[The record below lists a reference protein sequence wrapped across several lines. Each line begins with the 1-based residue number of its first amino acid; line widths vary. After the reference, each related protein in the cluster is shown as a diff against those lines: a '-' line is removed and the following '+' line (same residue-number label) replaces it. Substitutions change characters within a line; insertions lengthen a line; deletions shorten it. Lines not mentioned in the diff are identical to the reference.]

1 MKQIP
6 VILLVLCAAVIST
19 ASAGTVVN
27 YQGMLKDSSGKPITT
42 TGDIVFSLYDV
53 TGGGTPLDT
62 DTHVVTVTD
71 GLFTTALDFDPQ
83 YYDGRGLWLEI
94 SIRGEVLSPRQ
105 EFRPVP
111 YALSLVPGATVEGT
125 LTTPMLALANNEGAA
140 LLAYATGDR
149 SSGEEGV
156 GVYSIAEGEGGF
168 GVYGAADGIEGIGV
182 VGVAIKDNSYAVY
195 AETVGYNSP
204 AIYGISAQDVGVYGE
219 GKEGGFFT
227 TNGAGAD
234 YDHLKVGV
242 NISTYFD
249 YNTGIQTR
257 TTGDHSTGVSIETES
272 LMSYG
277 MNAVTAGNYSTGMR
291 TITQGYASPGVVI
304 HTFGGTSVGLHA
316 DTQGPDSP
324 GITGTSKQ
332 ARGLEGYTF
341 STNQWVPAIYGSNE
355 GAGDGV
361 YGLSQERYGV
371 YGKGKEGGYF
381 TTNGAGTSVN
391 RRAGVNV
398 STVYDYNRG
407 ARITT
412 LGNYSDGIFA
422 STEGDNSVGIGAT
435 TEGYNSYGIFSKTT
449 GERSNGMEI
458 FTKGYASPGLV
469 ITTTNDYSSG
479 ISVDTFGSQS
489 YGIVSRAQG
498 PDVSGIYAF
507 SAQARGIEGYT
518 ESTNEW
524 VPAVYGKNMGAGD
537 GVYGVSNNRY
547 GTVGVSETSHAIYAD
562 TKRVDHMYGVYTP
575 DYMYAAKYDGGGAD
589 IAEYAAV
596 RGEPEAGTVL
606 VIGADGILEP
616 ATSAYDTSVAG
627 IVSTAPGVSLG
638 TKEHGNDGEALVALA
653 GRVPCRVDA
662 SYGAIYPGDVLTTS
676 PTAGH
681 AMKAVPVDIGGVE
694 IYRPS
699 TVLGKALGTLEAGT
713 GTIEVLVTLQ

>member
-1 MKQIP
+1 
-6 VILLVLCAAVIST
+6 
-19 ASAGTVVN
+19 
-27 YQGMLKDSSGKPITT
+27 TT

-53 TGGGTPLDT
+53 ASGGTPLDT

-71 GLFTTALDFDPQ
+71 GLFTTALDFDRR
-83 YYDGRGLWLEI
+83 YYDGRDLWLEI

-111 YALSLVPGATVEGT
+111 YALGLVPGATVKGT

-156 GVYSIAEGEGGF
+156 GVYSIAEGEGGI

-195 AETVGYNSP
+195 AETVGSNSP
-204 AIYGISAQDVGVYGE
+204 AIYGVSAQDVGVYGE
-219 GKEGGFFT
+219 GKEGGRFT

-242 NISTYFD
+242 NSSTYFD
-249 YNTGIQTR
+249 YNPGILTE
-257 TTGDHSTGVSIETES
+257 TTGDHSTGVSIGT
-272 LMSYG
+272 LGKTSYG
-277 MNAVTAGNYSTGMR
+277 VSAITQGDFSTGMLA
-291 TITQGYASPGVVI
+291 ITLGYTSPGVVI
-304 HTFGGTSVGLHA
+304 HTSGGNSQGLYA

-324 GITGTSKQ
+324 GITGSSQQ
-332 ARGLEGYTF
+332 ARGIEGYTY
-341 STNQWVPAIYGSNE
+341 STNEWVPAIYGKNE

-361 YGLSQERYGV
+361 YGLSMERYGV
-371 YGKGKEGGYF
+371 YAKGKEGGYF
-381 TTNGAGTSVN
+381 TTNGAGTSAS

-407 ARITT
+407 AIITT

-422 STEGDNSVGIGAT
+422 STEGDNSVGIVATTEGGYSIGIGAT
-435 TEGYNSYGIFSKTT
+435 TEGDNSNGIFSKTT

-458 FTKGYASPGLV
+458 YTKGYASPGLV

-479 ISVDTFGSQS
+479 ISVDTLGSQS

-498 PDVSGIYAF
+498 PDVSGIYAY
-507 SAQARGIEGYT
+507 STQARGIEGYT
-518 ESTNEW
+518 ESTNAW
-524 VPAVYGKNMGAGD
+524 VPAIFGQNDGAGD
-537 GVYGVSNNRY
+537 GLYGVSNNRY
-547 GTVGVSETSHAIYAD
+547 GTVGISETSHAVYGD
-562 TKRVDHMYGVYTP
+562 TKRTDHKYGVYTP

-606 VIGADGILEP
+606 VIGDDGILES
-616 ATSAYDTSVAG
+616 ATTAYDTAVAG

-638 TKEHGNDGEALVALA
+638 TKESGNDGEALVALA

-662 SYGAIYPGDVLTTS
+662 SYGGIRPGDLLTTS
-676 PTAGH
+676 ATPGH
-681 AMKAVPVDIGGVE
+681 AMKAEPVELQGREFYPDGTI
-694 IYRPS
+694 
-699 TVLGKALGTLEAGT
+699 LGKALGSIDEGT
-713 GTIEVLVTLQ
+713 GVIDVIVTLQ